1 MMNVSGISN
10 ALFCR
15 STLKRQTKV
24 TFCLPVRCRSRSS
37 TLWCHW
43 FSFCRACFGFSCWK
57 NPRKPKTFLQHETCD
72 QHSFLIPWQAYRIP
86 NSLHYERFGLLKIVI
101 ANVPLNQLSLH
112 WQRRRTYRSLGNP
125 ILCHSFVSTFI
136 PYNYLTEAEER
147 LELNA
152 IVISNLIS
160 GLKVRFFSLQSF

>member
-1 MMNVSGISN
+1 MNVSGISN

-136 PYNYLTEAEER
+136 P
-147 LELNA
+147 
-152 IVISNLIS
+152 
-160 GLKVRFFSLQSF
+160 